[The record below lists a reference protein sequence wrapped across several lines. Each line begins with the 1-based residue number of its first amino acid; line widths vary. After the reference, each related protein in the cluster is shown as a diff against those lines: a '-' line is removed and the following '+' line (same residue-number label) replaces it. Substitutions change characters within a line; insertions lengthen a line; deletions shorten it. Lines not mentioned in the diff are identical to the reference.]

1 MRPRVSRVFD
11 SPSNRVDRLSSLA
24 GTDQLLLDI
33 ADYVVGHEIKSKDA
47 VKTARYAVLDAVG
60 CALLSLNFPECTKL
74 LGPVVPGA
82 LGGPH
87 GASVVGTAHE
97 LDPVTAAHN
106 TATAVRWLDYND
118 AWCAAEWVHP
128 SDVIGAILPVSEYLS
143 KARMA
148 RHLPPLTMRD
158 VLTATVKAYEI
169 MGVLATENSLNN
181 IGVDGS
187 GLFTRVSVAAVCTRM
202 LGGGRREV
210 ADAASQAFADGAGL
224 RCFRHYPNV
233 GTRKGWAAGDAA
245 SRGVWIALT
254 TMRGERGHNLV
265 LTAPVWGFNDVF
277 YRKNDL
283 RVARAFEERVAEDV
297 LFKVAFPAE
306 LHAQTAVEA
315 SFALHPQVV
324 HRIDEIHSVVIH
336 TTRAAVRVVDKTGP
350 LRNPADR
357 DHCVRYAVAVGLL
370 YGSLTAEHYEDAVA
384 RDPRIDELRERTAVT
399 ENPQYT
405 ADYSD
410 PDRRSVANAVQIH
423 FADRTSTSLV
433 EVEYPLGHRRRRAE
447 CFPALE
453 KKLVA
458 ALGTRMPP
466 VRAGRVFEIVN
477 DPRRFD
483 SMAVPDFVELFAPAP
498 PPFVLPPIGALRY
511 GTIGTFLSGGG
522 TDGMGRDARGGRG
535 VALDGETRL
544 GTLGGGADRAPAVS
558 RGMGGHAF
566 DETWE
571 TETAGDVPSDDA
583 EVPRIEYPDRR

>member
-233 GTRKGWAAGDAA
+233 GARKGWAAGDAA

-277 YRKNDL
+277 YRKNEL
-283 RVARAFEERVAEDV
+283 RVARAFKERVAENV

-306 LHAQTAVEA
+306 VHAQTAVEA
-315 SFALHPQVV
+315 AFALHPQVV
-324 HRIDEIHSVVIH
+324 HRVDEIHSVVIH
-336 TTRAAVRVVDKTGP
+336 TTRAAVRVIDKTGP

-357 DHCVRYAVAVGLL
+357 DHDLRYAVAVGLL
-370 YGSLTAEHYEDAVA
+370 YGSLVAEHYEDAVA
-384 RDPRIDELRERTAVT
+384 IDPRIDELRDRMSVT

-405 ADYSD
+405 ADYAD

-423 FADRTSTSLV
+423 FADRTSTALV
-433 EVEYPLGHRRRRAE
+433 EVEYPQGHKRRRAE
-447 CFPALE
+447 GFPGLE

-458 ALGTRMPP
+458 ALGTRMPKT
-466 VRAGRVFEIVN
+466 RAGRVFEMVSN
-477 DPRRFD
+477 PQRFD
-483 SMAVPDFVELFAPAP
+483 AMAVPDFVELFAPAP
-498 PPFVLPPIGALRY
+498 PPFLLPPIGTLRY
-511 GTIGTFLSGGG
+511 GAAGVFLSGGPEG
-522 TDGMGRDARGGRG
+522 AARDALSLGGRRLG
-535 VALDGETRL
+535 DGEGFDGETRL
-544 GTLGGGADRAPAVS
+544 GTLGGGTDRAPTS
-558 RGMGGHAF
+558 HLGMGGVDG

-571 TETAGDVPSDDA
+571 TETAA
-583 EVPRIEYPDRR
+583 EVPRIEYPDR